1 MAQPLVSLRAIVLL
15 LACAAGCVEAVLYLG
30 LGVFTAAMT
39 GHTVLLGIAIA
50 QANVVAIMRLIP
62 ALLGYLTGVA
72 IGGVVIDRG
81 RDDVGWSENQLGFK
95 EVKWIKA
102 IEFVEDYRDRFA
114 GEGGYN
120 EDHEFYGYKAEI

>member
-30 LGVFTAAMT
+30 LGVFTAAIT

-81 RDDVGWSENQLGFK
+81 RDDVG
-95 EVKWIKA
+95 
-102 IEFVEDYRDRFA
+102 
-114 GEGGYN
+114 
-120 EDHEFYGYKAEI
+120 